1 MTNLTQH
8 WTMTRNGALAA
19 ACVGI
24 CSACTQGA
32 DYEKPEI
39 STPTAYRF
47 APAAAPSPALP
58 EAAWWQ
64 GFGDDDLN
72 RMIPEALS
80 GSHDLRIA
88 VARVEEANAVLM
100 GTRSQGLPQVGYGA
114 SAARERTTQQGG
126 VFPSDGGQARSIFGA
141 ALQASWEIDL
151 WGRIERETEAAR
163 ANLLASEQARRGVE
177 LTLIASVIRG
187 YVTLLDLDSQL
198 AIAEATIAS
207 RKQSVAIYRARL
219 NGGFISEFEMAQ
231 ILADYESAVAAAPEL
246 RRLVA
251 QQEDALS
258 VLLGRN
264 PGQIERGRTLYK
276 LSTPTVPEG
285 LPAELLARRPD
296 ILQAEQQ
303 LIASHALIGAT
314 RARYFPRI
322 SLTGVAGFASA
333 ELGDLFVGTARTWS
347 FAGDVTGPIYTGG
360 GLAAATDQAQARR
373 AQALAVYERTIQH
386 AFRDVDDALIALETS
401 GEIVASL
408 ERRVATLE
416 RGLTLARARYD
427 NGYSDSLDVLD
438 IERSLFSAQLTLAAA
453 RGDRFR
459 ALVDLYSAL
468 GGDWVEEPDAVA
480 VASAAPGRN
489 PERRP

>member
-1 MTNLTQH
+1 MTKLTQQ
-8 WTMTRNGALAA
+8 WMRTSSGALAA
-19 ACVGI
+19 ACL
-24 CSACTQGA
+24 CSACVQGA
-32 DYEKPEI
+32 DYEKPAV

-47 APAAAPSPALP
+47 GPTAAAPPSPTLSD
-58 EAAWWQ
+58 AAWWQ
-64 GFGDDDLN
+64 GFGDDLLN
-72 RMIPEALS
+72 RMVREALS
-80 GSHDLRIA
+80 GSPDLRIA
-88 VARVEEANAVLM
+88 AARVEEAEAVLM
-100 GTRSQGLPQVGYGA
+100 GTRSQGLPQVGYVA
-114 SAARERTTQQGG
+114 SAARERTAQQGG
-126 VFPSDGGQARSIFGA
+126 VPFGAGQARSVFGA

-151 WGRIERETEAAR
+151 WGRIQRETEAAR
-163 ANLLASEQARRGVE
+163 ANLLASEEARRGVE
-177 LTLIASVIRG
+177 LTLTAAVIRS
-187 YVTLLDLDSQL
+187 YITLLDLDSQL
-198 AIAEATIAS
+198 AIAEATITS
-207 RKQSVAIYRARL
+207 RKRSVALYRARL

-231 ILADYESAVAAAPEL
+231 VMADYESAVAAAPEL

-264 PGQIERGRTLYK
+264 PGPIARGRTLYG
-276 LSTPTVPEG
+276 LATPTVPAG
-285 LPAELLARRPD
+285 LPAELLTRRPD

-303 LIASHALIGAT
+303 LIASQALIGAT

-333 ELGDLFVGTARTWS
+333 ELGDLFAGTARTWS
-347 FAGDVTGPIYTGG
+347 FAGDVAGPIYTGG
-360 GLAAATDQAQARR
+360 GLAAATGQAQARQ
-373 AQALAVYERTIQH
+373 AQALAVYERTIQN
-386 AFRDVDDALIALETS
+386 AFRDVDDALIALQTS

-416 RGLTLARARYD
+416 RGLALARARYD

-468 GGDWVEEPDAVA
+468 GGDWIEEPEEVA
-480 VASAAPGRN
+480 IASAAAGRN
-489 PERRP
+489 PGRRP

>member
-1 MTNLTQH
+1 MTKLTQQ
-8 WTMTRNGALAA
+8 WMRTGGGALAA
-19 ACVGI
+19 AYLCV

-32 DYEKPEI
+32 DYERPVVT
-39 STPTAYRF
+39 TPTAYRF
-47 APAAAPSPALP
+47 TSPPSPTSSDAV
-58 EAAWWQ
+58 WWR
-64 GFGDDDLN
+64 GFGDDVLDRL
-72 RMIPEALS
+72 IGEALA
-80 GSHDLRIA
+80 GSRDLRVA
-88 VARVEEANAVLM
+88 AARVEEANAVLM
-100 GTRSQGLPQVGYGA
+100 GTRSQGLPQIGYAA

-126 VFPSDGGQARSIFGA
+126 GVFPSDAGQTRSVFGA

-163 ANLLASEQARRGVE
+163 ANLLATEEARRGVE
-177 LTLIASVIRG
+177 LTLIAAVINS
-187 YVTLLDLDSQL
+187 YITLLDLDSQL
-198 AIAEATIAS
+198 KIAEATIAG
-207 RKQSVAIYRARL
+207 RQRSVAIYRARL

-231 ILADYESAVAAAPEL
+231 VMADYESAVAAAPEL
-246 RRLVA
+246 RRLIA

-264 PGQIERGRTLYK
+264 PGPIERGRTLDS
-276 LSTPTVPEG
+276 LVAPTVPAG
-285 LPAELLARRPD
+285 LPAELLTRRPD

-303 LIASHALIGAT
+303 LIASHAMIGAT

-322 SLTGVAGFASA
+322 SLTGVAGLASA
-333 ELGDLFVGTARTWS
+333 ELGDLFTGTARTWS
-347 FAGDVTGPIYTGG
+347 FVGDVTGPIYTGG
-360 GLAAATDQAQARR
+360 GLTAATDQAEARQ
-373 AQALAVYERTIQH
+373 AQALATYEHTVQN
-386 AFRDVDDALIALETS
+386 AFRDVDDALIALQMS

-459 ALVDLYSAL
+459 TLVDLYSAL
-468 GGDWVEEPDAVA
+468 GGDWVVKPGEAA
-480 VASAAPGRN
+480 VASAAA
-489 PERRP
+489 ERGPQP

>member
-1 MTNLTQH
+1 MGT
-8 WTMTRNGALAA
+8 LAA
-19 ACVGI
+19 ACLCV

-32 DYEKPEI
+32 DYEKPVVA
-39 STPTAYRF
+39 TPAAYRF
-47 APAAAPSPALP
+47 GPTAAVSPTRS

-64 GFGDDDLN
+64 GFGDDILN
-72 RMIPEALS
+72 RMVREALS
-80 GSHDLRIA
+80 GSRDLRIA
-88 VARVEEANAVLM
+88 AARVEEADAVLM
-100 GTRSQGLPQVGYGA
+100 GTRSQGLPQVGYA
-114 SAARERTTQQGG
+114 ANAARERTTQQGG
-126 VFPSDGGQARSIFGA
+126 VALPSGAGQARSVFGA

-163 ANLLASEQARRGVE
+163 ANLLATEEARRGVE
-177 LTLIASVIRG
+177 LTLIAAVIDS
-187 YVTLLDLDSQL
+187 YITLLDLDSQL

-207 RKQSVAIYRARL
+207 RKQSVALYRARL
-219 NGGFISEFEMAQ
+219 NGGFTSEFEMAQ
-231 ILADYESAVAAAPEL
+231 VMADYESAVAAAPEL
-246 RRLVA
+246 RRLIA

-258 VLLGRN
+258 ILLGRN
-264 PGQIERGRTLYK
+264 PGPIARGRTLQR
-276 LSTPTVPEG
+276 LATPTVPAG
-285 LPAELLARRPD
+285 LPAELLTRRPD

-333 ELGDLFVGTARTWS
+333 ELGDLFAGTARSWS
-347 FAGDVTGPIYTGG
+347 FAGEVAGPIYAGG
-360 GLAAATDQAQARR
+360 GLAAATGQAQARR
-373 AQALAVYERTIQH
+373 TQALAAYERTIQN
-386 AFRDVDDALIALETS
+386 AFRDVDDALIALQTS
-401 GEIVASL
+401 GEIVAAL

-468 GGDWVEEPDAVA
+468 GGDWVEEPEAVA
-480 VASAAPGRN
+480 LASTAA
-489 PERRP
+489 ERGP

>member
-1 MTNLTQH
+1 M
-8 WTMTRNGALAA
+8 RDAALAA

-32 DYEKPEI
+32 DYEKPVI

-47 APAAAPSPALP
+47 APAAAAPSPALP
-58 EAAWWQ
+58 EAGWWQ
-64 GFGDDDLN
+64 GFGDDALN

-126 VFPSDGGQARSIFGA
+126 VFPSDGGQTRSIFGA

-163 ANLLASEQARRGVE
+163 ANLLASEAARHGVE

-207 RKQSVAIYRARL
+207 RKQSVGIYRARL

-231 ILADYESAVAAAPEL
+231 ILADYESAVAAEPEL

-264 PGQIERGRTLYK
+264 PGPIKRGRTLYK
-276 LSTPTVPEG
+276 LSSPTAPEG
-285 LPAELLARRPD
+285 LPSELLARRPD

-303 LIASHALIGAT
+303 LIASHALIGAA
-314 RARYFPRI
+314 RAQYFPRI

-373 AQALAVYERTIQH
+373 AQALAAYERTIQH

-401 GEIVASL
+401 GEVVASL

-468 GGDWVEEPDAVA
+468 GGDWVEKPDAVA

-489 PERRP
+489 PERGP